1 MLPLY
6 TNCLIK
12 SDALSGGSDLGCDDR
27 AFHMSCVSNMDVA
40 SSVVYFYPR
49 LIPLHNTSH
58 EETGVPD
65 QIRCTIEKV
74 RDDGVYLLE
83 NGIHVLL
90 FVGLATDPAWIQVRL
105 DRIYRI
111 S

>member
-1 MLPLY
+1 
-6 TNCLIK
+6 
-12 SDALSGGSDLGCDDR
+12 
-27 AFHMSCVSNMDVA
+27 MSCVSNMDVA

-90 FVGLATDPAWIQVRL
+90 FVGLATDPAWIQVRF

-111 S
+111 SLEMILFRMCLVWPQQLK

>member
-1 MLPLY
+1 
-6 TNCLIK
+6 
-12 SDALSGGSDLGCDDR
+12 
-27 AFHMSCVSNMDVA
+27 MSSVSCMDVS

-49 LIPLHNTSH
+49 LIPLHNASSQ
-58 EETGVPD
+58 EQGVPD

-90 FVGLATDPAWIQVRL
+90 FVGLATDPAWIQVRDSRGL
-105 DRIYRI
+105 RCSKNYFCSPGCFWCCYCSPDRYRQN
-111 S
+111 

>member
-1 MLPLY
+1 
-6 TNCLIK
+6 
-12 SDALSGGSDLGCDDR
+12 
-27 AFHMSCVSNMDVA
+27 MDVA

-49 LIPLHNTSH
+49 LIPLHNTSN

-105 DRIYRI
+105 ERILMTILTMILFRMCLVLPQQLR
-111 S
+111 

>member
-1 MLPLY
+1 M
-6 TNCLIK
+6 
-12 SDALSGGSDLGCDDR
+12 GCDDR
-27 AFHMSCVSNMDVA
+27 AFHMSCVSSMDVS

-49 LIPLHNTSH
+49 LIPLHNTSSQ
-58 EETGVPD
+58 EQGVPD

-90 FVGLATDPAWIQVRL
+90 FVGLATDPAWIQVRAF
-105 DRIYRI
+105 RT
-111 S
+111 

>member
-1 MLPLY
+1 M
-6 TNCLIK
+6 
-12 SDALSGGSDLGCDDR
+12 SGGSDLGCDDR
-27 AFHMSCVSNMDVA
+27 AFHMPCV

-49 LIPLHNTSH
+49 LMPLHNTSI

-83 NGIHVLL
+83 NGIYVLL
-90 FVGLATDPAWIQVRL
+90 FVGLATDPSWIQV
-105 DRIYRI
+105 
-111 S
+111 

>member
-12 SDALSGGSDLGCDDR
+12 SDALSEGCDLGCDNR
-27 AFHMSCVSNMDVA
+27 AFHMSCVNSMDVS

-49 LIPLHNTSH
+49 LIPLHNTSSQ
-58 EETGVPD
+58 EQGVPD

-74 RDDGVYLLE
+74 KDDGVYLLE
-83 NGIHVLL
+83 NGIDVLL
-90 FVGLATDPAWIQVRL
+90 FVGLATDPAWIQVWRYT
-105 DRIYRI
+105 RVEM
-111 S
+111 